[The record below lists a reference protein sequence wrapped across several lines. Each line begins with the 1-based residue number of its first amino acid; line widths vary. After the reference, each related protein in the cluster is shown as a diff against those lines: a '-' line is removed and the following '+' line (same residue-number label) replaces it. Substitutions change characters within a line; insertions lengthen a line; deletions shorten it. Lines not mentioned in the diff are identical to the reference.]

1 MNNPNQKPQ
10 NAMAPDAVD
19 PLRSTI
25 RNANTG
31 QLLLSALSGGD
42 DMTFAGGAEAA
53 ARDLGPLYECLS
65 AHGDNWMA
73 STLHNVRHRLRV
85 LAEMHRREEA
95 KRARGAS

>member
-1 MNNPNQKPQ
+1 LKDPNQKQQ
-10 NAMAPDAVD
+10 NTVD

-42 DMTFAGGAEAA
+42 DMTLAGGIDAA
-53 ARDLGPLYECLS
+53 VRDLGPLYESLS

-73 STLHNVRHRLRV
+73 TTLHNVRHRLRV

-95 KRARGAS
+95 KRTKGAS

>member
-1 MNNPNQKPQ
+1 MKNPYQKQQ
-10 NAMAPDAVD
+10 NPTAPDAVD

-42 DMTFAGGAEAA
+42 DMSFAGGVEAA
-53 ARDLGPLYECLS
+53 VRDLGPMYECLS
-65 AHGDNWMA
+65 AYGDNWMA
-73 STLHNVRHRLRV
+73 TTLHNVRHRLRV

>member
-1 MNNPNQKPQ
+1 MKKPHQDQQ
-10 NAMAPDAVD
+10 NTVD

-42 DMTFAGGAEAA
+42 DMTYAGALDAA
-53 ARDLGPLYECLS
+53 ARDLGPVYEYLS
-65 AHGDNWMA
+65 TNGENWMSA
-73 STLHNVRHRLRV
+73 TLHHVRHRLRV

-95 KRARGAS
+95 RRAKGAS

>member
-1 MNNPNQKPQ
+1 LNDPKKKPQ
-10 NAMAPDAVD
+10 NPMAPDAVD

-25 RNANTG
+25 RNADTG

-42 DMTFAGGAEAA
+42 DMTFAGSVEAA
-53 ARDLGPLYECLS
+53 ARDLGPVYESLSLY
-65 AHGDNWMA
+65 GDNWMV
-73 STLHNVRHRLRV
+73 SIVHNVRHRLRV